1 MARIIESEN
10 CVRRMIKLSTDDI
23 LSVVREY
30 QRYVNQKTD
39 YMQTRDVLEN
49 TVIYIP
55 EDV

>member
-10 CVRRMIKLSTDDI
+10 CIRRMIKLSTDDI
-23 LSVVREY
+23 IAVVREY
-30 QRYVNQKTD
+30 QRYISKKTD
-39 YMQTRDVLEN
+39 YIQIRDVLEN

>member
-30 QRYVNQKTD
+30 QRYINQKTD

>member
-10 CVRRMIKLSTDDI
+10 CIRRMIKLSTDDI

-30 QRYVNQKTD
+30 QRYISKKTS
-39 YMQTRDVLEN
+39 YIQIRDVLEDI
-49 TVIYIP
+49 VIYIP

>member
-23 LSVVREY
+23 IAVVREY
-30 QRYVNQKTD
+30 QRYINQKTD